1 MGKMLLGLQNLT
13 FLQAEEAKL
22 PLLIGKR
29 LQQLNIADLKPADQ
43 CLVLVGL
50 KLDAVI
56 RCDQKSA
63 VQKRKTPSLAIL
75 NLLPFVQPRML
86 LANSASW
93 AES

>member
-29 LQQLNIADLKPADQ
+29 LQTIADLKPADQ

-75 NLLPFVQPRML
+75 DLLPFVQPRML

-93 AES
+93 AQS